1 MISYINLF
9 ITEYI
14 EKFEETLK
22 KDDWYLWVN
31 MKSGAV
37 TLPVFQ
43 SLEAF
48 WPGIQVTVRVTL
60 VILLSRQSQS
70 YYIHSPF
77 RKPVLVRWQNTIE
90 LYLQSMMGEADKG
103 LKTILNYFQVW
114 EQFGATPEFY
124 SLTKLSPT
132 KGREGYP
139 LRPGETPNMYV
150 NSFIKVM

>member
-1 MISYINLF
+1 VISYIKLF

-77 RKPVLVRWQNTIE
+77 RKPVFSEMAKIL
-90 LYLQSMMGEADKG
+90 
-103 LKTILNYFQVW
+103 LNYIDRV
-114 EQFGATPEFY
+114 
-124 SLTKLSPT
+124 
-132 KGREGYP
+132 
-139 LRPGETPNMYV
+139 
-150 NSFIKVM
+150 